1 MFWLISGLLL
11 LVISA
16 VCVFTCGLI
25 DPFQRNII
33 YFHVPVAVGSLI
45 FFAVLF
51 VFSILYLVKQDVKYD
66 LLAAASGRVGFIFS
80 ILMNLSGMLFSRIEW
95 NVWWTPSPRLISSA
109 ILGFLYFAYILLRA
123 SLHSEKKRSKIA
135 AVFAIMAFIDVPIV
149 FITARFIP
157 DIHQPSFSFDN
168 PWQHFSLITAI
179 IGAIALGSF
188 CVLSMTQSF
197 TKKRLVNIENK
208 RK

>member
-1 MFWLISGLLL
+1 LFWLISGLLL

-51 VFSILYLVKQDVKYD
+51 VFSILYLVKQDIKYD
-66 LLAAASGRVGFIFS
+66 LLAASSGLVGFIFS

-168 PWQHFSLITAI
+168 PWQYLTLVA
-179 IGAIALGSF
+179 AIAGINILGF
-188 CVLSMTQSF
+188 VFIFFRT
-197 TKKRLVNIENK
+197 RV
-208 RK
+208 RV